1 MSEDN
6 NANNTNEQQVG
17 VGTIDPPSPFSLP
30 ARSTRGKRLAELV
43 GDELEEDEEFWSSD
57 KWNDEEDDDDFDEG
71 DSDDA
76 EYDAA
81 LDDADSDFDKPEE
94 EDEAIIQEE
103 DIVRL
108 QKEEKKKEQ
117 RKKGAYV
124 DPALKKRK
132 EANKKGGSLSI
143 RSAAKQASEI
153 VAEGAAAAAKTP
165 TRSRSRSRSRTSEVL
180 SEGAA
185 PTIQLRDSTRNVT
198 AQLEARQEKERELA
212 EKRRKQQQEKKA
224 KAQAEKPPMT
234 QDERLA
240 EAVATEEINKNLLEQ
255 MLAVFEEK
263 KQSQQFVRK
272 RTPIGVGVTFVSRIE
287 EGKDGKL
294 GWKNTISFPD
304 ELPGVITQKALG
316 NRKRKRA
323 ESGGVA
329 NNNSNNNN
337 NNNNNNSAPPI
348 KKYEHEM
355 ATLNH
360 YMEEISMMIDE
371 KKRKVEELKRK

>member
-1 MSEDN
+1 MSEDSN
-6 NANNTNEQQVG
+6 NEQQQQQQAAG
-17 VGTIDPPSPFSLP
+17 VAIDPPSPFSLP

-76 EYDAA
+76 EYAAA

-117 RKKGAYV
+117 KKKGAYV

-132 EANKKGGSLSI
+132 EANKRSSSFSI
-143 RSAAKQASEI
+143 KSAAKQASDI
-153 VAEGAAAAAKTP
+153 IDGSSSSTTTKAP
-165 TRSRSRSRSRTSEVL
+165 SRARSRTRRTSDVFSE
-180 SEGAA
+180 AA
-185 PTIQLRDSTRNVT
+185 MPTIQLRDSTRNVT
-198 AQLEARQEKERELA
+198 AQLEAKQEKERELA
-212 EKRRKQQQEKKA
+212 EKRRKQQQEKA
-224 KAQAEKPPMT
+224 KAHAEKPPMT

-240 EAVATEEINKNLLEQ
+240 EAVATEEINKGLLEQ
-255 MLAVFEEK
+255 MLAVFEER

-287 EGKDGKL
+287 EGKDGKK

-304 ELPGVITQKALG
+304 ELPGIITQKAPA

-323 ESGGVA
+323 D
-329 NNNSNNNN
+329 SNNNN
-337 NNNNNNSAPPI
+337 NVSNVKLPTVM
-348 KKYEHEM
+348 KHDHDM

-360 YMEEISMMIDE
+360 YLEEISMMIDE
-371 KKRKVEELKRK
+371 KKRKVEELKKK

>member
-1 MSEDN
+1 MSEIK
-6 NANNTNEQQVG
+6 NELEG
-17 VGTIDPPSPFSLP
+17 GGGGGGGDEAGTATTMMIDPPSPFSLP
-30 ARSTRGKRLAELV
+30 KRSTRGKRLAELV

-57 KWNDEEDDDDFDEG
+57 KWNDEDDDDDFDEG
-71 DSDDA
+71 DSDNE
-76 EYDAA
+76 EYAAA

-132 EANKKGGSLSI
+132 EAKKAKGAGLSI
-143 RSAAKQASEI
+143 RSAAQQASEI
-153 VAEGAAAAAKTP
+153 VEGSKP
-165 TRSRSRSRSRTSEVL
+165 PSRTRSRSRL
-180 SEGAA
+180 SSGDVA
-185 PTIQLRDSTRNVT
+185 PTIQLRDSTRSVT
-198 AQLEARQEKERELA
+198 AKTEAKQERERELA
-212 EKRRKQQQEKKA
+212 ERRKQQHQQKA

-240 EAVATEEINKNLLEQ
+240 EAVATEEINRNLLEQ

-272 RTPIGVGVTFVSRIE
+272 KTVIGVGVTYVSKTVTDSSGNPCGRS
-287 EGKDGKL
+287 
-294 GWKNTISFPD
+294 TITFPD
-304 ELPGVITQKALG
+304 ELPGVIMQKPLG
-316 NRKRKRA
+316 PRKRKRPDP
-323 ESGGVA
+323 V
-329 NNNSNNNN
+329 
-337 NNNNNNSAPPI
+337 PPV
-348 KKYEHEM
+348 KPPPTVKYDDNA

-360 YMEEISMMIDE
+360 YMEEISMLLDE
-371 KKRKVEELKRK
+371 KKRKVDELTKRKKD